1 MNEITAYILS
11 LIATVFV
18 ATLVG
23 ILAPSGDGGL
33 ARHLRLLTSLVLI
46 CVLISPALSLAE
58 GVRDLLD
65 GNFNFEGDA
74 GVGEDYSS
82 ALEESMNAA
91 SKQYFVQMLTQTLA
105 ERFSIA
111 EDDIRCR
118 VEWAGE
124 GENLRPMRVTVV
136 LSGRAIWKNPAEI
149 EEYVTSLL
157 GCKCVSAIE

>member
-1 MNEITAYILS
+1 MNEITSYILS

-46 CVLISPALSLAE
+46 CVLISPILSIAE
-58 GVRDLLD
+58 EVRDLLD
-65 GNFNFEGDA
+65 GNFTFEGDT
-74 GVGEDYSS
+74 GVDEDYAS
-82 ALEESMNAA
+82 ALEESMNAT
-91 SKQYFVQMLTQTLA
+91 SKHYFVQMLTQTLA

-118 VEWAGE
+118 VEWTE
-124 GENLRPMRVTVV
+124 EKDNLHPSRVTVI
-136 LSGRAIWKNPAEI
+136 LSGRAIWKNPTEI
-149 EEYVTSLL
+149 EAYVTSLL
-157 GCKCVSAIE
+157 GCECVSAIE

>member
-65 GNFNFEGDA
+65 GNFSFEGDA
-74 GVGEDYSS
+74 GVDEDYSS
-82 ALEESMNAA
+82 ALEESMNET
-91 SKQYFVQMLTQTLA
+91 SKHYFVQMLTQTLA

-118 VEWAGE
+118 VEWETE
-124 GENLRPMRVTVV
+124 GEHLRPTRVTVV
-136 LSGRAIWKNPAEI
+136 LSGSAIWKNPAEI
-149 EEYVTSLL
+149 EKYVTSLL
-157 GCKCVSAIE
+157 GCECVSAIE